1 MDLKSAIHIAS
12 AGMNAQSARL
22 KVVAENIANVDS
34 LATKP
39 GGDPYRR
46 KLVVFKNE
54 LDKELGINKVT
65 VARIDHDKSAFK
77 RDYEPGNPVAD
88 ADGYLYRPN
97 VNTMIESMDMKQAQR
112 SYEANLS
119 TIEVTKTMIN
129 QTLDLL
135 R

>member
-1 MDLKSAIHIAS
+1 MDLKSSIHIAS
-12 AGMNAQSARL
+12 AGMKAQSARL
-22 KVVAENIANVDS
+22 KVVAENIANADS
-34 LATKP
+34 LATTP

-46 KLVVFKNE
+46 KMVVFKNE
-54 LDKELGINKVT
+54 LDKELGVNKIT
-65 VARIDHDKSAFK
+65 VDRIDYDKGAFK
-77 RDYEPGNPVAD
+77 RAYEPGNPVAD

-97 VNTMIESMDMKQAQR
+97 VNTMVESMDLKEAQR

-119 TIEVTKTMIN
+119 TIEITKTMIN